1 MANTSLYN
9 TLFSKIPMVMKGGL
23 SKPVDILAL
32 LNMKKEL
39 FIMIFL
45 NLIVQVTI
53 TYYVMMNFNLFRQ
66 DTTNGKNNNGNNS
79 KLNKFVFRILLFVA
93 LFVLIFIINM
103 PMPSWMRFIIFS
115 FISTIF
121 GAILSNLK
129 YFYGVEIIKAALLS
143 TIGIFVTFLLIGIA
157 IVSFGIKLGV
167 KTLLF
172 LLCSLLLFI
181 ITKLVFMFAGNYSNY
196 VKSFAII
203 GLSIFAAFI
212 IYDTNIIL
220 RRDYQGDFIT
230 ASLDYYL
237 DIINTF
243 VNVLHLG
250 GNE

>member
-9 TLFSKIPMVMKGGL
+9 SLFSKRIMKGGL
-23 SKPVDILAL
+23 SKQLDIFTL

-53 TYYVMMNFNLFRQ
+53 TYYIMMNFNLFTRE
-66 DTTNGKNNNGNNS
+66 NNDKS
-79 KLNKFVFRILLFVA
+79 NKKINEKIMIKFFLFILLV
-93 LFVLIFIINM
+93 VLIFIINM
-103 PMPSWMRFIIFS
+103 PMPTWIRFIVFS
-115 FISTIF
+115 FISTLF
-121 GAILSNLK
+121 GVILSNLK
-129 YFYGVEIIKAALLS
+129 NVYGVEIIKAAILS
-143 TIGIFVTFLLIGIA
+143 TIGIFVTFLFIGIA
-157 IVSFGIKLGV
+157 IVSFGIKLGL

-172 LLCSLLLFI
+172 LLAALLLFI
-181 ITKLVFMFAGNYSNY
+181 ITKIVFMFAGNYSNY
-196 VKSFAII
+196 VKSFAVI

-237 DIINTF
+237 DILNIFTN
-243 VNVLHLG
+243 LLQLG
-250 GNE
+250 GSE

>member
-9 TLFSKIPMVMKGGL
+9 SLFSNRIMKGGL
-23 SKPVDILAL
+23 SKPLDIFTL

-53 TYYVMMNFNLFRQ
+53 TYYIMMNANLF
-66 DTTNGKNNNGNNS
+66 TKEKNDKS
-79 KLNKFVFRILLFVA
+79 NKNISEKIMIKFFLFILL
-93 LFVLIFIINM
+93 LVLIFIINM
-103 PMPSWMRFIIFS
+103 PMPSWIRFIVFS
-115 FISTIF
+115 VISVIF
-121 GAILSNLK
+121 GVILSNLK
-129 YFYGVEIIKAALLS
+129 NVYGVEIIKAAIFS
-143 TIGIFVTFLLIGIA
+143 TIGIFVTFLFIGIA

-172 LLCSLLLFI
+172 LLAALLLFI
-181 ITKLVFMFAGNYSNY
+181 ITKIVFMFAVNYSNY
-196 VKSFAII
+196 VKSFAVI

-237 DIINTF
+237 DILNTF
-243 VNVLHLG
+243 TNLLQLG
-250 GNE
+250 GSE

>member
-9 TLFSKIPMVMKGGL
+9 TLFSKRIMKGGL
-23 SKPVDILAL
+23 SKQLDIFNL

-45 NLIVQVTI
+45 NLIVQLVI
-53 TYYVMMNFNLFRQ
+53 TYYIMMNFNLF
-66 DTTNGKNNNGNNS
+66 TKEKNDKS
-79 KLNKFVFRILLFVA
+79 NKNISEKIMIKFFLFILL
-93 LFVLIFIINM
+93 LVLIFIINM
-103 PMPSWMRFIIFS
+103 PMPSWIRFIVFS
-115 FISTIF
+115 VISVIF
-121 GAILSNLK
+121 GVILSNLK
-129 YFYGVEIIKAALLS
+129 NVYGVEIIKAAIFS
-143 TIGIFVTFLLIGIA
+143 TIGIFVTFLFIGIA

-172 LLCSLLLFI
+172 LLAALLLFI
-181 ITKLVFMFAGNYSNY
+181 ITKIVFMFAVNYSNY
-196 VKSFAII
+196 VKSFAVI

-237 DIINTF
+237 DILNIFT
-243 VNVLHLG
+243 NVLQLG
-250 GNE
+250 GSE

>member
-1 MANTSLYN
+1 
-9 TLFSKIPMVMKGGL
+9 MVMKGGL

-66 DTTNGKNNNGNNS
+66 DISNGKNNNGNNS
-79 KLNKFVFRILLFVA
+79 KLNKIVFRILLFVA

-129 YFYGVEIIKAALLS
+129 YFCIKDH
-143 TIGIFVTFLLIGIA
+143 
-157 IVSFGIKLGV
+157 
-167 KTLLF
+167 
-172 LLCSLLLFI
+172 
-181 ITKLVFMFAGNYSNY
+181 LV
-196 VKSFAII
+196 
-203 GLSIFAAFI
+203 
-212 IYDTNIIL
+212 NI
-220 RRDYQGDFIT
+220 
-230 ASLDYYL
+230 
-237 DIINTF
+237 
-243 VNVLHLG
+243 
-250 GNE
+250 